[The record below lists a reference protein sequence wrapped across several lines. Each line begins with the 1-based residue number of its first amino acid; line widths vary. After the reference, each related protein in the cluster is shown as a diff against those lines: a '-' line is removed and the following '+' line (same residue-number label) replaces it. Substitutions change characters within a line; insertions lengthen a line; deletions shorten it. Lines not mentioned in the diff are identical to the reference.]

1 MPTDTGFPDASE
13 TMAEYPIQKIRNKTI
28 IAIRPGRILF
38 LVSDFIIISYVMY
51 SEVNITL
58 YLSEN
63 LITGSAKL
71 TQSEFF

>member
-28 IAIRPGRILF
+28 IAIRPGRLLF

-51 SEVNITL
+51 PVVRAEL
-58 YLSEN
+58 
-63 LITGSAKL
+63 LIVL
-71 TQSEFF
+71 I